1 MEYNFEQQLEPGV
14 SKVDKTF
21 GDFSGTP
28 LLKQAPQVVL
38 LTDASL
44 TTRVHL
50 SRENQEEKHGHF

>member
-1 MEYNFEQQLEPGV
+1 M
-14 SKVDKTF
+14 DKKF
-21 GDFSGTP
+21 GDFRGTP